1 MSPSHR
7 WKPGDKLWERNWAI
21 PQKLEIMQL
30 WLILVKSSN
39 WRNAQKCLALTAIVV
54 MSEWPLEYKNMLDMY
69 TVWAR
74 FGCHLMTP
82 PRSMFQWQIAPS
94 HWQIMGVKP
103 IQIHRTLLDISTIG
117 CIPELRGSC
126 LCLQQQM
133 RGEANRVANLPTCP
147 CQYSAAY
154 LGDFSSLIDERT
166 NFEWSGMKRVKT
178 TMMTTMTMTLLTHP
192 PASRVG
198 ESISQMTQP
207 HTALW

>member
-1 MSPSHR
+1 MHKNAWHCQQSLWCQNGHLSIKTCLTCILYEHVLAVTWWHR
-7 WKPGDKLWERNWAI
+7 
-21 PQKLEIMQL
+21 
-30 WLILVKSSN
+30 
-39 WRNAQKCLALTAIVV
+39 
-54 MSEWPLEYKNMLDMY
+54 
-69 TVWAR
+69 
-74 FGCHLMTP
+74 
-82 PRSMFQWQIAPS
+82 PRSMFQWQIAPN

-103 IQIHRTLLDISTIG
+103 IQIHWTLLDISTIG

-154 LGDFSSLIDERT
+154 LGDFSSLIDSRT
-166 NFEWSGMKRVKT
+166 TFEWSGMKRVKT
-178 TMMTTMTMTLLTHP
+178 TMMTTMTMTLLTPP

>member
-1 MSPSHR
+1 
-7 WKPGDKLWERNWAI
+7 
-21 PQKLEIMQL
+21 
-30 WLILVKSSN
+30 
-39 WRNAQKCLALTAIVV
+39 
-54 MSEWPLEYKNMLDMY
+54 MY
-69 TVWAR
+69 SVWAR

-82 PRSMFQWQIAPS
+82 PRSMFQWQIAPN

-103 IQIHRTLLDISTIG
+103 IQIPWTLLDISTIG

-154 LGDFSSLIDERT
+154 LGDFSSLIDSRT

-178 TMMTTMTMTLLTHP
+178 TMTTTMTMTLLTPP

-207 HTALW
+207 HTAPLMSIWIDSCTVPPRNPCKNLFKEGILAPDNSKEEKNPAGKIQLLWSSNNI